1 MHFWKLKSY
10 LIVSLFG
17 LALMFGCSGANSL
30 AKRGEKMQA
39 AGHYTEAADYYY
51 QGLLRNRNNVR
62 AKLGMLDAGQKV
74 LNDHLD
80 AFNRTNNMGEL
91 HNAVQLYLKAQ
102 DYSQKIGRAGV
113 NLEIPAHYT
122 RDFEA
127 SKVIVLEE
135 MYNEATALLDDDQYE
150 EAQRIFKEIST
161 LDSNY
166 RDANALSSVAYSE
179 PLYIQGKVA
188 LDNGAYR
195 MAYDYFGQILSRTK
209 NYKDTRALQQ
219 EAVEKGRVTVALVP
233 FENVTNEAHIEKR
246 ISAYVLEEL
255 SKVPDPFLRF
265 VDRSDMDQ
273 ILQEQQL
280 SVSGAINDETATVV
294 GELVGAQAIL
304 TGKVLAY
311 KQLNGRIQRHQMNG
325 YEGYQVKKKSPETG
339 AEYIVT
345 QYKPVKYNQ
354 YTGSSSVVLT
364 FQYKLLSLET
374 GEVMLSQLMEREA
387 KDDINYATYDG
398 NTSMLYPAN
407 GDNRNASAAAKRGLD
422 NLLRA
427 RRTLKNE
434 SELSS
439 ALFGNVSTEIAGQIS
454 NYMHKP

>member
-1 MHFWKLKSY
+1 MHLWKLKSY

-17 LALMFGCSGANSL
+17 LALLAGCTGANSL

-51 QGLLRNRNNVR
+51 QGLLRNRNNMR
-62 AKLGMLDAGQKV
+62 AKIGMLDAGQKV

-80 AFNRTNNMGEL
+80 AFNRTNNMGQL
-91 HNAVQLYLKAQ
+91 HDAVQLYLKAR
-102 DYSQKIGRAGV
+102 DYREKIGRVGV
-113 NLEIPAHYT
+113 NLEVPAHYA

-150 EAQRIFKEIST
+150 KAQRIFKDIST
-161 LDSNY
+161 LDPNY
-166 RDANALSSVAYSE
+166 RDAKALSSVAYSE

-195 MAYDYFGQILSRTK
+195 MAYDYFKQILARTD
-209 NYKDTRALQQ
+209 NYKDSRELQQ

-233 FENVTNEAHIEKR
+233 FENVTNEAHLEQR

-280 SVSGAINDETATVV
+280 SVSGIINDETATVV

-304 TGKVLAY
+304 TGKVLGY
-311 KQLNGRIQRHQMNG
+311 KLLNNRIERHRMDG
-325 YEGYQVKKKSPETG
+325 YEGSQVKKRSPETG
-339 AEYIVT
+339 VEYYVT

-354 YTGSSSVVLT
+354 YTGSRSVAVT

-387 KDDINYATYDG
+387 KDDIHYATYDG
-398 NTSMLYPAN
+398 NTATLFPAS

-439 ALFGNVSTEIAGQIS
+439 ALFGNVSQEIAGQIS
-454 NYMHKP
+454 DYMRKP

>member
-17 LALMFGCSGANSL
+17 LALMVGCSGANSL

-39 AGHYTEAADYYY
+39 AGHYTEAANYYY
-51 QGLLRNRNNVR
+51 QGLLRNRNNMR
-62 AKLGMLDAGQKV
+62 AKLGMMDAGQKV

-91 HNAVQLYLKAQ
+91 HDAVQLYLKAQ
-102 DYSQKIGRAGV
+102 GYSQMISRTGV
-113 NLEIPAHYT
+113 NLEIPANYT
-122 RDFEA
+122 RDFES

-135 MYNEATALLDDDQYE
+135 MYNEATMLMADDEFEQ
-150 EAQRIFKEIST
+150 AQQIFKDISV

-188 LDNGAYR
+188 LNNGAYR
-195 MAYDYFGQILSRTK
+195 MAYDYFGQILSRNQ
-209 NYKDTRALQQ
+209 NYKDTRGLQQ

-233 FENVTNEAHIEKR
+233 FENVTREANVEQR

-265 VDRSDMDQ
+265 VDRSDMET

-280 SVSGAINDETATVV
+280 SVSGIINDETATVV

-304 TGKVLAY
+304 TGKVLGY
-311 KQLNGRIQRHQMNG
+311 KQVNGGLKRHQMDG
-325 YEGYQVKKKSPETG
+325 YEGYQVKKRSPETG

-387 KDDINYATYDG
+387 KDDINYATYG
-398 NTSMLYPAN
+398 GEVTTLYSAT
-407 GDNRNASAAAKRGLD
+407 GEKRNASTAAKRDLD

-427 RRTLKNE
+427 RRSLKNE

-439 ALFGNVSTEIAGQIS
+439 ALFGNISSEIAGQIS